1 MDKYNKIN
9 QDIES
14 FFKIFIVLI
23 IIILLFGAIT
33 LFN

>member
-9 QDIES
+9 QDVEAL
-14 FFKIFIVLI
+14 FKIFIVLI